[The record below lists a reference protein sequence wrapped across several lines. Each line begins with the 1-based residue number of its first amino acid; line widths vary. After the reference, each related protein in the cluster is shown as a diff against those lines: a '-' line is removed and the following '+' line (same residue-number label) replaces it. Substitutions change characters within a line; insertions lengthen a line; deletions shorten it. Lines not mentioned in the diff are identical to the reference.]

1 MINTIIFDFFGVM
14 STEVAPF
21 LFAEVFEPEEAKRL
35 KEEYMQPADRGD
47 VSEREL
53 YESLGRLF
61 SRTAEEVEADFL
73 SRAVIDRS
81 MIDLAVSLK
90 KDYRVCLLSN
100 APCGFLD
107 KVFARE
113 GLDGIFDPRIV
124 SCEVGMIKPSPEIFE
139 HLLDAL
145 GISPSEAVFID
156 DNEKN
161 SAAASA
167 LGIHGITFE
176 GREALISELS
186 SLGVTVNKGDKN

>member
-61 SRTAEEVEADFL
+61 SRTGEEVEADFL

-81 MIDLAVSLK
+81 NSFGLNPFRSLQGWN
-90 KDYRVCLLSN
+90 R
-100 APCGFLD
+100 
-107 KVFARE
+107 
-113 GLDGIFDPRIV
+113 
-124 SCEVGMIKPSPEIFE
+124 KPFS
-139 HLLDAL
+139 
-145 GISPSEAVFID
+145 V
-156 DNEKN
+156 
-161 SAAASA
+161 
-167 LGIHGITFE
+167 
-176 GREALISELS
+176 
-186 SLGVTVNKGDKN
+186 